1 MKKTYSQYIDYIK
14 RMLGVVGVNVDSLE
28 ISDSD
33 LAEYVKIAFSEVLPY
48 ISTRYRITFDWS
60 TQAGGCVDLSAYNI
74 RAKSV
79 VAVRR
84 GTSQGYLNEYGKTL
98 YGTWYG
104 TYYMPYSGLLP
115 DYDPWSS
122 EQLML
127 KGLNETA
134 GDKQFLFD
142 YDRQLLFIYF
152 NERLPKSVTVDLILE
167 YRDIEDVES
176 DYWTMLLQ
184 KKALAVT
191 KLALVQLRGKF
202 NNVQGAPFSL
212 NIDILRQQGE
222 EETKELQNIFEEN
235 LLNYRF
241 D

>member
-1 MKKTYSQYIDYIK
+1 MKKTYSQYIEYIK
-14 RMLGVVGVNVDSLE
+14 LMLGAVGVNVDSLE
-28 ISDSD
+28 ICDDD
-33 LAEYVKIAFSEVLPY
+33 LAKYVKVAFSEVLPY
-48 ISTRYRITFDWS
+48 ISTRYRVTFDWG
-60 TQAGGCVDLSAYNI
+60 TQAGGCIDLSAHNI

-134 GDKQFLFD
+134 GDKHFLFD

-191 KLALVQLRGKF
+191 KLALAQLRGKF
-202 NNVQGAPFSL
+202 SSVQGAPFSL
-212 NIDILRQQGE
+212 NADMLRQQGE
-222 EETKELQNIFEEN
+222 AETANIQEILEEN

>member
-1 MKKTYSQYIDYIK
+1 
-14 RMLGVVGVNVDSLE
+14 
-28 ISDSD
+28 
-33 LAEYVKIAFSEVLPY
+33 
-48 ISTRYRITFDWS
+48 
-60 TQAGGCVDLSAYNI
+60 
-74 RAKSV
+74 
-79 VAVRR
+79 
-84 GTSQGYLNEYGKTL
+84 
-98 YGTWYG
+98 
-104 TYYMPYSGLLP
+104 MPYSGLLP